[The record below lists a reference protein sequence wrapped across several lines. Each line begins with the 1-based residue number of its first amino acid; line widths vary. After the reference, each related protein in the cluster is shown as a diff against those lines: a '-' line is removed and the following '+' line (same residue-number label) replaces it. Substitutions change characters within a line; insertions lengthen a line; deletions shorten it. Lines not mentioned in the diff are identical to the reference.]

1 MVKYKNWYLAGE
13 PGMKDERKKL
23 KLIILQ
29 CIAVITANFITI
41 WYFEELFFRGLWY
54 VIFASFILTF
64 IYIIR
69 SFCCLRKIRVFWF
82 AAIPVFLFGIYLAF
96 LFNDGIKQL
105 NFQVYKEK
113 RTEIVQMVQNN
124 QIKIRKDMELIELP
138 EDYKKCSSGGEAVV
152 RKNNGSYTVG
162 FWYTQG
168 FLDSGFSL
176 FAYSKNDNRTDVIQI
191 VKEYEINLSEKGWY
205 YVAAKI
211 SE

>member
-1 MVKYKNWYLAGE
+1 MAKYKNWYLAGE
-13 PGMKDERKKL
+13 SGMKDERKKL

-41 WYFEELFFRGLWY
+41 WYFEELFFRGFWY
-54 VIFASFILTF
+54 
-64 IYIIR
+64 
-69 SFCCLRKIRVFWF
+69 LRKIRVFWF

-96 LFNDGIKQL
+96 LFNDGIKKL

-176 FAYSKNDNRTDVIQI
+176 FAYSNDDSRTDVIQM
-191 VKEYEINLSEKGWY
+191 VKEYGGIEYEINLSEKEKGWY
-205 YVAAKI
+205 YVTAKVG
-211 SE
+211 E